1 MRDILPRRTVRQS
14 RRDCNNI
21 RDPLTDFRQTIIS
34 VLLFLRAVDPAGLTG
49 LGQPQLGPA
58 ADGYS
63 NHRRLQNLEHVGRAD
78 ADA

>member
-1 MRDILPRRTVRQS
+1 MQKEKQS
-14 RRDCNNI
+14 CQG
-21 RDPLTDFRQTIIS
+21 TQG
-34 VLLFLRAVDPAGLTG
+34 AGLTG

-58 ADGYS
+58 ADDYA